1 MAEKAYPSHMRRR
14 FQIAIT
20 GHMREG
26 RDAARGARAL
36 PGKAP
41 GLLATL
47 GMLLGVAG
55 ALAAVM
61 LFGSLLAA
69 GLWVFFVLVATVAL
83 VKAVVR
89 GLRRG

>member
-1 MAEKAYPSHMRRR
+1 
-14 FQIAIT
+14 
-20 GHMREG
+20 
-26 RDAARGARAL
+26 
-36 PGKAP
+36 
-41 GLLATL
+41 
-47 GMLLGVAG
+47 MLLGVAG